1 MKTTDSLFLCLNS
14 EGGTVPRRIQILP
27 AGKEIVGI
35 DGRRWKNA
43 DPAALCAKMNAS
55 DRVTV
60 KNGCVIDENHST
72 DLSAPHGGEAP
83 AFGWFK
89 NFSVEADGSV
99 WADVE
104 WNSKGENAITNKEY
118 RYISPVFNRDKNG
131 NIVEILRAALTNN
144 PNLDNPALNSSQE
157 TEEEKDM
164 DKELCAALGIPET
177 ATTADALAAIAQL
190 KKELNGAQNK
200 GVDLAAY
207 APRADLAAMQE
218 RAEKAEKA
226 FAELNAANLKAKAT
240 ASVEQAVK
248 DGKIAPASREVYMEL
263 CASEDGFAQFEKI
276 VAATPSITGGTQVP
290 DGAFANKDAP
300 ELNASSAEKEWA
312 SSMGYTL
319 EDWAKVKEAG
329 K

>member
-14 EGGTVPRRIQILP
+14 FDGKIPCRIQILP
-27 AGKEIVGI
+27 AGKEIVGV
-35 DGRRWKNA
+35 DGRRWKNS
-43 DPAALCAKMNAS
+43 DPLSLCTKMNAS

-89 NFSVEADGSV
+89 NFTAETDGSI

-104 WNSKGENAITNKEY
+104 WNSRGEQAIRNKEY
-118 RYISPVFNRDKNG
+118 RYISPVFTRDKDG
-131 NIVEILRAALTNN
+131 NITEILRAALTNN

-157 TEEEKDM
+157 TEEEQNM
-164 DKELCAALGIPET
+164 DKELCATLGIPET
-177 ATTADALAAIAQL
+177 ATTQDALAAIAKL
-190 KKELNGAQNK
+190 KTELNGAQSK

-226 FAELNAANLKAKAT
+226 YVELNAANLKAKAT
-240 ASVEQAVK
+240 AAVEQAVK
-248 DGKIAPASREVYMEL
+248 DGKIAPASKDVYMEL
-263 CASEDGFAQFEKI
+263 CASEDGFAKFEKI
-276 VAATPSITGGTQVP
+276 VAATPSITGATQVP
-290 DGAFANKDAP
+290 DKAP
-300 ELNASSAEKEWA
+300 DGKEKTELNAAEKDWA
-312 SSMGYTL
+312 SSMGYTE
-319 EDWAKVKEAG
+319 EDWNKIKEAG

>member
-14 EGGTVPRRIQILP
+14 EGGAVPRRIQILP
-27 AGKEIVGI
+27 SGKEIIGV

-43 DPAALCAKMNAS
+43 DPTALCEKMNAS
-55 DRVTV
+55 NRVTV

-118 RYISPVFNRDKNG
+118 KYISPVFNRDKDG

-177 ATTADALAAIAQL
+177 ATMADALAAIAR
-190 KKELNGAQNK
+190 NK

-207 APRADLAAMQE
+207 ASRADLEAMQE

-226 FAELNAANLKAKAT
+226 FAELNAANLRAKAT
-240 ASVEQAVK
+240 AAVEQAVK
-248 DGKIAPASREVYMEL
+248 DGKIAPASKDVYMEL
-263 CASEDGFAQFEKI
+263 CASEDGFARFEKI
-276 VAATPSITGGTQVP
+276 VAATPSITGETQVP
-290 DGAFANKDAP
+290 DNAP
-300 ELNASSAEKEWA
+300 QGKGKTELNAAEKEWA
-312 SSMGYTL
+312 SSMGYTE
-319 EDWAKVKEAG
+319 EDWKKIKEAG